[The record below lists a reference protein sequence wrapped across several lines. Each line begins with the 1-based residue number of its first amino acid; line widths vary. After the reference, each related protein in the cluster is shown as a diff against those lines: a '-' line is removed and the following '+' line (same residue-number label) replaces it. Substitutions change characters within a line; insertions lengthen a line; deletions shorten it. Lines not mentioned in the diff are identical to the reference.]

1 MRRPWLQIVP
11 VGLVIALAGA
21 AVFPAQFS
29 PGQPKTPLTIQ
40 DLFSPLPGSAQG
52 PAPATVAETPNNP
65 SNALQTVIRF
75 LQLRPDQVE
84 QLQQLLQA
92 RQEQVAPLLQAIAEL
107 ENRLRELLDS
117 GGSPP
122 DVGQVVIE
130 IHALQA
136 QIAQFQA
143 SFLANFDNLLDPDQ
157 RQRLEALRLA
167 ARVKPLLP
175 AFQQLQLL

>member
-11 VGLVIALAGA
+11 LGLVIALARA
-21 AVFPAQFS
+21 ALFPAQFS
-29 PGQPKTPLTIQ
+29 PAQPKTLLTIQ

-52 PAPATVAETPNNP
+52 PAPATLAETPNDP

-92 RQEQVAPLLQAIAEL
+92 RQEQLAPLLQGIAER

-136 QIAQFQA
+136 QAAELQA
-143 SFLANFDNLLDPDQ
+143 SFLANFENLLDPAQ
-157 RQRLEALRLA
+157 RQRLDALRLA

>member
-11 VGLVIALAGA
+11 LGLVIALAGA
-21 AVFPAQFS
+21 ALFPAQFS
-29 PGQPKTPLTIQ
+29 PAQPKTPLTIQ
-40 DLFSPLPGSAQG
+40 DLFSPLPGSAQAAAAG
-52 PAPATVAETPNNP
+52 MPESSSDP
-65 SNALQTVIRF
+65 SYALQVVVSF

-92 RQEQVAPLLQAIAEL
+92 RQEQLAPRLQAIAEL

-136 QIAQFQA
+136 QAAQLQA
-143 SFLANFDNLLDPDQ
+143 SFLANFENLLDPAQ
-157 RQRLEALRLA
+157 RQRLDALRLA